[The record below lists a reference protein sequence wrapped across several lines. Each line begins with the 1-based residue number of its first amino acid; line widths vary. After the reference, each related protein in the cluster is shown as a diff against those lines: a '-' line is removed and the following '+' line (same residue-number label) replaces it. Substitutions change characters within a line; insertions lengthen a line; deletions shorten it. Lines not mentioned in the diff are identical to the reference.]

1 MRDRSGWRNSEIIC
15 CCCHSSRK
23 LPCREW
29 VDINVESEA
38 REFRQALQTGGSK
51 GYWQKNL
58 ELTLKEY
65 QEAGARYF
73 PALVV
78 AAAYARVGDRQKA
91 MDWLE
96 KTYTE
101 RDGNLT
107 LVKSYPDFKGLGGDP
122 RFVNLL
128 KRIGLPE

>member
-1 MRDRSGWRNSEIIC
+1 MRGTFQHWLSPLRI
-15 CCCHSSRK
+15 
-23 LPCREW
+23 
-29 VDINVESEA
+29 
-38 REFRQALQTGGSK
+38 
-51 GYWQKNL
+51 
-58 ELTLKEY
+58 
-65 QEAGARYF
+65 
-73 PALVV
+73 
-78 AAAYARVGDRQKA
+78 ARVGDRQKA